1 MTDGGYYKEQLAAE
15 RLQQCYRLAPGRV
28 RQYLRAEVDFATTQ
42 LGPDCVVLDL
52 GCGYGRTLAD
62 FRGALTSRR
71 RCRQLLCQRASWATT
86 PRFDTKV
93 RPRLWRRRAARFR
106 LRHLRPGRLHPKLS
120 AFGLDRRR
128 LVKETLRLLGHGGL
142 ALFSTYTDE
151 FWDDRLDWFE
161 RQSAAGLIG
170 PIDRRRTHDGIIVCT
185 DGFRAATV
193 REGEFA
199 ALVADLEVQL
209 ECVEVD
215 HSSVFYLVR
224 P

>member
-62 FRGALTSRR
+62 FAAHSRLVVGADNSYASVHLGRQRLGSTR
-71 RCRQLLCQRASWATT
+71 RCALVCGDA
-86 PRFDTKV
+86 
-93 RPRLWRRRAARFR
+93 
-106 LRHLRPGRLHPKLS
+106 GRLGFASGTFDRVVCIQTVS

-142 ALFSTYTDE
+142 ALFSTYADE

-170 PIDRRRTHDGIIVCT
+170 PIDRRRTRDGVIVCT

-193 REGEFA
+193 ARRRVPRCESPTSRSN
-199 ALVADLEVQL
+199 
-209 ECVEVD
+209 
-215 HSSVFYLVR
+215 SSVSR
-224 P
+224 SITRASSTS

>member
-1 MTDGGYYKEQLAAE
+1 MPACILGDNASVRHEGAPSFVATQGGSVSPP
-15 RLQQCYRLAPGRV
+15 APSTG
-28 RQYLRAEVDFATTQ
+28 
-42 LGPDCVVLDL
+42 
-52 GCGYGRTLAD
+52 
-62 FRGALTSRR
+62 SS
-71 RCRQLLCQRASWATT
+71 AS
-86 PRFDTKV
+86 
-93 RPRLWRRRAARFR
+93 
-106 LRHLRPGRLHPKLS
+106 KLS

-142 ALFSTYTDE
+142 ALFSTYADE

-170 PIDRRRTHDGIIVCT
+170 PIDRRRTHDGVIVCT

-193 REGEFA
+193 REGEFR